1 MLIVQKGTFN
11 VLIAQ
16 LIEFQTQIW
25 AKFQNRFVGTLKHW
39 NIRGNTHTHTHT
51 HTHTDRQTDT
61 HTQAYTYTHTY
72 AHTHT
77 HTHTHTHKTHTYDFP
92 YLGLSFYYINFLAW
106 ENWTDYFVDGHN
118 NMGL

>member
-51 HTHTDRQTDT
+51 HTHTQTDRQT
-61 HTQAYTYTHTY
+61 HTDIHI
-72 AHTHT
+72 HTHIRT